1 MLETKNTGKSFT
13 GGKIF
18 NAAHQPN
25 TTAIDWIII
34 HTKTDSPMTDRNIAH
49 LDFRH
54 LDTVLAHEKLGVA
67 VWKQVHK
74 ILDQKIAAVK
84 LDGLA
89 KGVCKA
95 RLIASAIDSRIN
107 APNLH
112 PSVQKALRTYRD
124 SLHAWASGA
133 KLDEY
138 SHEFL
143 KGDKIDGAPVSGF
156 ELAMIL
162 QTEQMGCQT
171 GIIRD
176 DDQAIWLWHT
186 EEDVEKSPG
195 WRFDAIRIFSFRY
208 EDHLVESFVYPDLL
222 PGPSFG
228 WKDDLYIQAVDTLYV
243 KTDSNGN
250 AIPPN
255 IATWVALCLGGEL
268 PLTEIVDA
276 LSPYQSGYALTAVSR
291 GSHLVTGVN
300 VEFTAD
306 HRTHA
311 LLPNESGRY
320 FFQVNLIS
328 DRSCL
333 LSQKFEVISAETES
347 WMEERIART
356 EKALEGFIPAPNKLR
371 FLHQM
376 IASQEGG
383 EYAYV
388 NKDVKAFILCHVCNT
403 GLEKW
408 IGAGPANIEE
418 ELTPTA

>member
-1 MLETKNTGKSFT
+1 LY
-13 GGKIF
+13 
-18 NAAHQPN
+18 AAHQPK
-25 TTAIDWIII
+25 TIATAWKYL
-34 HTKTDSPMTDRNIAH
+34 HTKMDALMPDHEITR
-49 LDFRH
+49 LDFHH
-54 LDTVLAHEKLGVA
+54 LDTVAAHEKLGVA
-67 VWKQVHK
+67 VRKQVHK

-84 LDGLA
+84 LDGL
-89 KGVCKA
+89 VEFVRKA
-95 RLIASAIDSRIN
+95 RLIASAIETRID

-112 PSVQKALRTYRD
+112 PSIRKALSTYRD

-143 KGDKIDGAPVSGF
+143 QGEKIDGSPVSGF

-176 DDQAIWLWHT
+176 EDQAIWLWHA
-186 EEDVEKSPG
+186 EEDVDKFPAG
-195 WRFDAIRIFSFRY
+195 RFDAIRIFSFRY
-208 EDHLVESFVYPDLL
+208 DDHLIESFIYPDLL

-228 WKDDLYIQAVDTLYV
+228 WKDDLYVQAVDTLYV

-250 AIPPN
+250 SIPPN
-255 IATWVALCLGGEL
+255 IATWIALCLGGEL
-268 PLTEIVDA
+268 PIKEIVDA
-276 LSPYQSGYALTAVSR
+276 LSPYQSGYALTSVSR
-291 GSHLVTGVN
+291 WSHPAIGEN

-306 HRTHA
+306 HLTHA
-311 LLPNESGRY
+311 LLPDEFGRY

-333 LSQKFEVISAETES
+333 LSQKYEEISAATES
-347 WMEERIART
+347 WMEQRIART
-356 EKALEGFIPAPNKLR
+356 EKALESFMPAPNKLE
-371 FLHQM
+371 FLHQL
-376 IASQEGG
+376 IASHEGG

-388 NKDVKAFILCHVCNT
+388 NKDVKAFILCRISNT

-408 IGAGPANIEE
+408 IGSGSANIEDDLVPYLSLTTAVPR
-418 ELTPTA
+418 ELKR